1 MRLDHRYALS
11 FNQAILPASLV
22 IDEYVPTQ
30 EQTKPTLITNM
41 QLAIW
46 KRMSRIDLVMERVT
60 I

>member
-41 QLAIW
+41 QLAI
-46 KRMSRIDLVMERVT
+46 
-60 I
+60 